1 MEIVYASRYH
11 SWKGG
16 ALSPESPTLHPK
28 HQEPRT
34 PNRARCIPCTS
45 PPGQRAGTLGPAR
58 EGHDCAGSPHQQDT
72 WAPAAASAAA
82 SAAATLSCAAAA
94 VCRMLITGTMQQ
106 RKSGRSGTMSRPWG
120 LSQARRDRGR
130 ICRSQGPSRRRL
142 CGGAV
147 RGFPSVLGR
156 RAGRRL
162 SLLRAAFTLL

>member
-1 MEIVYASRYH
+1 MPPNIIAGK
-11 SWKGG
+11 WG
-16 ALSPESPTLHPK
+16 AWAQSLLPSTPSTK
-28 HQEPRT
+28 NQDT
-34 PNRARCIPCTS
+34 PNRACCVPCT
-45 PPGQRAGTLGPAR
+45 PPAGQRAGTLGPAW
-58 EGHDCAGSPHQQDT
+58 EGHDCAGSPPQQDT

-106 RKSGRSGTMSRPWG
+106 RKSGKSGTMSRPWG

-130 ICRSQGPSRRRL
+130 ICRSQGPGRRRL

-156 RAGRRL
+156 RAGGRP